1 MDLTWLCGLS
11 LSTGDR
17 LLSVRSRL
25 LIMSFTSSVRECFFV
40 CFHLFLK
47 FCLSDLS
54 IVTHTESVYA
64 SWEELYLP
72 GGSPRASSK
81 TVPRRLWGRFLVWR
95 CLCLAS
101 RQPSLGSC
109 ACGASFSTLF
119 LSPLSLPCKKRE
131 VVSSGQIHSYDLCLS
146 TGIVILPNVIIG
158 IFRFK
163 ATIVLFL
170 LLVTTILLRFLYVI
184 AFILD

>member
-1 MDLTWLCGLS
+1 MDLKWLCGLS

-81 TVPRRLWGRFLVWR
+81 TVPRGLRGRFLSEGACVWLR
-95 CLCLAS
+95 AS
-101 RQPSLGSC
+101 LLSVPVRV
-109 ACGASFSTLF
+109 AHLF
-119 LSPLSLPCKKRE
+119 PPFFFPLWVSCKKRE

-146 TGIVILPNVIIG
+146 IGIVILPNVIIG